1 MLDSKGHI
9 NTDILNPPTI
19 GRGLEAKVEK
29 QLGVGVAGEPARAAT
44 SSRTTSVHS
53 YDRST
58 DDDIESRSFQKYM
71 ADKAASRTLTVKPKT
86 PLLAPLPKPVVAKKV
101 ADPFASR
108 VPTSSVIGNSKAAQ
122 ALTHIGLSPNEGSPR
137 IPAPSREA
145 SKAAAS
151 SRSLQT
157 TVVTSRSHAYQGF
170 TQVDQKP
177 AFDLP
182 ITYNSKVKFWVAFF
196 QGPGQKDF
204 RRYLERSSRYLP
216 KIFAILDEKGLPRDL
231 AYVAMIES
239 GFSSRAVSTASAVGY
254 WQFIAATANR
264 YGLKTNWWLDERR
277 DITKSTVAAAQ
288 YLNDL
293 YRMFDSWYLA
303 AAAYNMGEGRVKKLV
318 KRHQTRNYWMLSQK
332 SDFPTETVNYI
343 PKLMAA
349 LLIAKAPA
357 MYGFS
362 GLNPQMPHEYE
373 YFTVPGGTDLENL
386 AYYTGINLE
395 EMRSLNPEL
404 VKGFVPQFVSSHRIR
419 LPKGRLAKAT
429 EFIRASL

>member
-9 NTDILNPPTI
+9 NTDILNPPQI
-19 GRGLEAKVEK
+19 ERQLEEKAAAQFSRGA
-29 QLGVGVAGEPARAAT
+29 AASTRAAAG
-44 SSRTTSVHS
+44 SP
-53 YDRST
+53 
-58 DDDIESRSFQKYM
+58 DDELESRSFQKYL
-71 ADKAASRTLTVKPKT
+71 AERAQSKVVKPKA
-86 PLLAPLPKPVVAKKV
+86 LAPTTAKPSTVVTKKSAEV
-101 ADPFASR
+101 VNPFTPR
-108 VPTSSVIGNSKAAQ
+108 VPTSSLIGNSKAAL
-122 ALTHIGLSPNEGSPR
+122 ALTQDMSLSPTEGSPK
-137 IPAPSREA
+137 IVPPSKETAR
-145 SKAAAS
+145 SIAS
-151 SRSLQT
+151 SRSLPT
-157 TVVTSRSHAYQGF
+157 TVVTSRSHSYQGF

-216 KIFAILDEKGLPRDL
+216 KIFSILDEKGLPRDL

-318 KRHQTRNYWMLSQK
+318 KKYQTRNYWVLSQK
-332 SDFPTETVNYI
+332 PEFPHETVNYI

-362 GLNPQMPHEYE
+362 GLNQQQPHEYE
-373 YFTVPGGTDLENL
+373 FFEVPGGTDLENL
-386 AYYTGINLE
+386 AYYTGINIE

>member
-1 MLDSKGHI
+1 MKRISFARSLLFCLAMISAPAATFAATNALAANEAARADLVDAQQADLLNSQGQI
-9 NTDILNPPTI
+9 NTDILNPPQI
-19 GRGLEAKVEK
+19 ERKFQRKIERRIERQFNK
-29 QLGVGVAGEPARAAT
+29 QTATLKTPPARGSISAGPLP
-44 SSRTTSVHS
+44 
-53 YDRST
+53 
-58 DDDIESRSFQKYM
+58 Q
-71 ADKAASRTLTVKPKT
+71 RTLLPTVVKSEFP
-86 PLLAPLPKPVVAKKV
+86 
-101 ADPFASR
+101 
-108 VPTSSVIGNSKAAQ
+108 NSKARPVVSNRNAS
-122 ALTHIGLSPNEGSPR
+122 ANRS
-137 IPAPSREA
+137 APSIGGNY
-145 SKAAAS
+145 
-151 SRSLQT
+151 
-157 TVVTSRSHAYQGF
+157 HGF

-182 ITYNSKVKFWVAFF
+182 ITYNSKVKFWVAYF

-216 KIFAILDEKGLPRDL
+216 KIIAVLDEKGLPRDL

-239 GFSSRAVSTASAVGY
+239 GFSSHAVSTASAVGY

-264 YGLKTNWWLDERR
+264 YNLKTTWWLDERR

-293 YRMFDSWYLA
+293 YHMFDSWYLA

-318 KRHQTRNYWMLSQK
+318 AKHQTKNYWVLAQQ
-332 SDFPTETVNYI
+332 SDFPNETVNYI

-357 MYGFS
+357 MYGFTN
-362 GLNPQMPHEYE
+362 LNLQAPHEYE
-373 YFTVPGGTDLENL
+373 FFDAPGGTDLENL
-386 AYYTGINLE
+386 AYYMKIDVE

-404 VKGFVPQFVSSHRIR
+404 TKGFVPQFVTSHRIR
-419 LPKGRLAKAT
+419 LPKGRLAKAN